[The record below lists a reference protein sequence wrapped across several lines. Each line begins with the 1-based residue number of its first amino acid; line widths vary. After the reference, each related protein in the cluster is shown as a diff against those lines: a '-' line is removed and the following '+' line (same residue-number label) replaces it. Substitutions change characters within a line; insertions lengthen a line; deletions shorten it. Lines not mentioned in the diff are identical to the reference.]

1 MDLSLKR
8 ITKVAMM
15 AAIIFVC
22 TYTFKIPIAIT
33 GGYTHLGDCAI
44 FVGVMILGRKDGT
57 VAAAVGAALSDL
69 LGGFLIWVIPTFV
82 IKGIM
87 AFVMG
92 TVVEKILPE
101 KKGNWLIGAILGGI
115 CQIIG
120 YQLVKIV
127 LISPAAALATIPTI
141 TTQTVAG
148 IILAAVVIT
157 VLQSSKVIYRLQR
170 MGEEGETH
178 EKN

>member
-1 MDLSLKR
+1 MDQSLKR
-8 ITKVAMM
+8 ITKMAMM

-22 TYTFKIPIAIT
+22 TYTFKAPIAIT

-57 VAAAVGAALSDL
+57 LAAAVGAALSDL
-69 LGGFLIWVIPTFV
+69 LGGFLIWVVPTFV

-92 TVVEKILPE
+92 TIVEKVMPE
-101 KKGNWLIGAILGGI
+101 KKGSWLIGAVLGGI

-148 IILAAVVIT
+148 IVIGAVVIM
-157 VLQSSKVIYRLQR
+157 VLQSSKVLSRLQR
-170 MGEEGETH
+170 M
-178 EKN
+178 

>member
-8 ITKVAMM
+8 ITKIAMM

-22 TYTFKIPIAIT
+22 TYTFKVPIAIT

-44 FVGVMILGRKDGT
+44 FAGVMILGRKDGT

-69 LGGFLIWVIPTFV
+69 LGGFLIWVLPTFV
-82 IKGIM
+82 IKGVM

-92 TVVEKILPE
+92 TVVEKVLPE
-101 KKGNWLIGAILGGI
+101 KKGNWLLGAILGGI
-115 CQIIG
+115 LQIIG

-141 TTQTVAG
+141 TAQTVAG
-148 IILAAVVIT
+148 IVIGAVVIT
-157 VLQSSKVIYRLQR
+157 VLQSSRVLERLQR
-170 MGEEGETH
+170 M
-178 EKN
+178 

>member
-8 ITKVAMM
+8 TTKVAMM

-22 TYTFKIPIAIT
+22 TYTLKVPIAVT

-44 FVGVMILGRKDGT
+44 FIGVMILGRKYGAA
-57 VAAAVGAALSDL
+57 AAAVGASLADL

-82 IKGIM
+82 IKGAM
-87 AFVMG
+87 AFLMG
-92 TVVEKILPE
+92 TIVEQILPG
-101 KKGNWLIGAILGGI
+101 KRGNWLIGAVLGGI
-115 CQIIG
+115 WQIFA
-120 YQLVKIV
+120 YQLVKVV

-148 IILAAVVIT
+148 IVIAAVVIS
-157 VLQSSKVIYRLQR
+157 VLQSSKVIQRLQQ
-170 MGEEGETH
+170 M
-178 EKN
+178 

>member
-8 ITKVAMM
+8 ITKIAMM

-148 IILAAVVIT
+148 IIIAAVVIT
-157 VLQSSKVIYRLQR
+157 VLQSSRVLERLQR
-170 MGEEGETH
+170 M
-178 EKN
+178 

>member
-8 ITKVAMM
+8 ITKIAMM

-22 TYTFKIPIAIT
+22 TYTFKVPIAIT

-44 FVGVMILGRKDGT
+44 FAGVMILGRKDGT

-82 IKGIM
+82 IKGVM

-92 TVVEKILPE
+92 AVVEKVLPE
-101 KKGNWLIGAILGGI
+101 KKGNWLLGAILGGI
-115 CQIIG
+115 LQIIG

-141 TTQTVAG
+141 TAQTVAG
-148 IILAAVVIT
+148 IVIGAVVIT
-157 VLQSSKVIYRLQR
+157 VLQSSRVLERLQR
-170 MGEEGETH
+170 M
-178 EKN
+178 

>member
-1 MDLSLKR
+1 MDQSLKR
-8 ITKVAMM
+8 ITKIAMM

-22 TYTFKIPIAIT
+22 TYTFKVPIAIT

-57 VAAAVGAALSDL
+57 LAAAIGAALSDL
-69 LGGFLIWVIPTFV
+69 LGGFLIWVIPPFV

-92 TVVEKILPE
+92 TVVEKVMPE

-148 IILAAVVIT
+148 IVIGAVVIM
-157 VLQSSKVIYRLQR
+157 VLQSSKVISRLQR
-170 MGEEGETH
+170 M
-178 EKN
+178 

>member
-1 MDLSLKR
+1 MDHSLKR
-8 ITKVAMM
+8 LTKMAMM

-22 TYTFKIPIAIT
+22 TYTFKVPIALT

-44 FVGVMILGRKDGT
+44 FVGVLILGRKDGT

-92 TVVEKILPE
+92 TVVEKLLPE
-101 KKGNWLIGAILGGI
+101 KKWNWLAGAILGGLL
-115 CQIIG
+115 QIVG
-120 YQLVKIV
+120 YQLVKFFM
-127 LISPAAALATIPTI
+127 ISPAAALSTIPTI

-148 IILAAVVIT
+148 IVIAAVVIT
-157 VLQSSKVIYRLQR
+157 VLQSSRVMARLQR
-170 MGEEGETH
+170 A
-178 EKN
+178 

>member
-1 MDLSLKR
+1 MDQSLKH
-8 ITKVAMM
+8 ITKIAMM

-22 TYTFKIPIAIT
+22 TYTFKVPIAIT

-57 VAAAVGAALSDL
+57 LAAAVGAALSDL
-69 LGGFLIWVIPTFV
+69 LGGYLIWVLPTFV

-92 TVVEKILPE
+92 TVVEKVMPE
-101 KKGNWLIGAILGGI
+101 KKANWLIGAILGGS

-120 YQLVKIV
+120 YQLVKVV

-148 IILAAVVIT
+148 IVIGAVVII
-157 VLQSSKVIYRLQR
+157 VLQSSKVISRLQR
-170 MGEEGETH
+170 M
-178 EKN
+178 

>member
-1 MDLSLKR
+1 MDQSLKR
-8 ITKVAMM
+8 ITKIAMM

-22 TYTFKIPIAIT
+22 TYTFKVPIAIT

-44 FVGVMILGRKDGT
+44 FVGVMILGKKDGT
-57 VAAAVGAALSDL
+57 LAAAIGAALSDL

-92 TVVEKILPE
+92 TITENVMPE

-148 IILAAVVIT
+148 IVIGAVVIM
-157 VLQSSKVIYRLQR
+157 VLKSSKVISRLQR
-170 MGEEGETH
+170 M
-178 EKN
+178 

>member
-8 ITKVAMM
+8 ITKIAMM

-22 TYTFKIPIAIT
+22 TYTFKVPIAIT

-69 LGGFLIWVIPTFV
+69 LGGFLIWVLPTFV
-82 IKGIM
+82 IKGVM

-92 TVVEKILPE
+92 TVVEKVLPE
-101 KKGNWLIGAILGGI
+101 KKGNWLLGAILGGI
-115 CQIIG
+115 LQIIG

-141 TTQTVAG
+141 TAQTVAG
-148 IILAAVVIT
+148 IVIGAVVIT
-157 VLQSSKVIYRLQR
+157 VLQSSRVLERLQR
-170 MGEEGETH
+170 M
-178 EKN
+178 

>member
-8 ITKVAMM
+8 ITKIAMM
-15 AAIIFVC
+15 AAIIFIC
-22 TYTFKIPIAIT
+22 TYTFKVPIAIT

-82 IKGIM
+82 IKGVM

-92 TVVEKILPE
+92 TVVEKVLPE
-101 KKGNWLIGAILGGI
+101 KKGNWLLGAILGGI
-115 CQIIG
+115 LQIIG

-141 TTQTVAG
+141 TAQTVAG
-148 IILAAVVIT
+148 IVIGAVVIT
-157 VLQSSKVIYRLQR
+157 VLQSSRVLERLQR
-170 MGEEGETH
+170 M
-178 EKN
+178 

>member
-8 ITKVAMM
+8 ITKIAMI

-22 TYTFKIPIAIT
+22 TYTFKVPIAIT

-82 IKGIM
+82 IKGVM

-92 TVVEKILPE
+92 TVVEKVLPE
-101 KKGNWLIGAILGGI
+101 KKGNWLLGAILGGI
-115 CQIIG
+115 LQIIG

-141 TTQTVAG
+141 TAQTVAG
-148 IILAAVVIT
+148 IVLGAVVIT
-157 VLQSSKVIYRLQR
+157 VLQSSKVIVRLQR
-170 MGEEGETH
+170 M
-178 EKN
+178 

>member
-8 ITKVAMM
+8 ITKMAMM

-69 LGGFLIWVIPTFV
+69 LGGFMLWVLPTFF

-92 TVVEKILPE
+92 TVVEKVLPE
-101 KKGNWLIGAILGGI
+101 KKGNWLIGAVLGGI

-148 IILAAVVIT
+148 IVIAAMVIT
-157 VLQSSKVIYRLQR
+157 VLQSSKVIGRLQR
-170 MGEEGETH
+170 M
-178 EKN
+178 

>member
-1 MDLSLKR
+1 MDLSLKC

-15 AAIIFVC
+15 AATIFVC

-148 IILAAVVIT
+148 IIIAAVVIT
-157 VLQSSKVIYRLQR
+157 VLQPSKVIYRLQR
-170 MGEEGETH
+170 M
-178 EKN
+178 

>member
-1 MDLSLKR
+1 MDLSLKP
-8 ITKVAMM
+8 ITDVAMI

-148 IILAAVVIT
+148 IIIAAVVTT

-170 MGEEGETH
+170 M
-178 EKN
+178 

>member
-1 MDLSLKR
+1 MDVSLKR
-8 ITKVAMM
+8 ITKIAMI

-22 TYTFKIPIAIT
+22 TYTFKVPIAIT

-82 IKGIM
+82 IKGVM

-92 TVVEKILPE
+92 TVVEKVLPE
-101 KKGNWLIGAILGGI
+101 KKGNWLLGAILGGI
-115 CQIIG
+115 LQIIG

-141 TTQTVAG
+141 TAQTVAG
-148 IILAAVVIT
+148 IVIGAVVIT
-157 VLQSSKVIYRLQR
+157 VLQSSRVLERLQR
-170 MGEEGETH
+170 M
-178 EKN
+178 

>member
-1 MDLSLKR
+1 MDHSLKR
-8 ITKVAMM
+8 LTKMAMM

-22 TYTFKIPIAIT
+22 TYTFKVPIALT

-44 FVGVMILGRKDGT
+44 FVGVLILGRKDGT

-92 TVVEKILPE
+92 TVVEKLLPE
-101 KKGNWLIGAILGGI
+101 KKWNWLAGAILGGLL
-115 CQIIG
+115 QIVG
-120 YQLVKIV
+120 YQLVKFFM
-127 LISPAAALATIPTI
+127 ISPAAALSTITTI

-148 IILAAVVIT
+148 IVIAAVVIT
-157 VLQSSKVIYRLQR
+157 VLQSSRVMARLQR
-170 MGEEGETH
+170 A
-178 EKN
+178 

>member
-1 MDLSLKR
+1 MDHSLKR
-8 ITKVAMM
+8 LTKMAMM

-22 TYTFKIPIAIT
+22 TYTFKVPIALT

-44 FVGVMILGRKDGT
+44 FVGVLILGRKDGT
-57 VAAAVGAALSDL
+57 VAAAVGAALADL

-92 TVVEKILPE
+92 TVVEKLLPE
-101 KKGNWLIGAILGGI
+101 KKWNWLAGAILGGLL
-115 CQIIG
+115 QIVG
-120 YQLVKIV
+120 YQLVKFFM
-127 LISPAAALATIPTI
+127 ISPAAALSTIPTI

-148 IILAAVVIT
+148 IVIAAVVIT
-157 VLQSSKVIYRLQR
+157 VLQSSKVMARLQR
-170 MGEEGETH
+170 A
-178 EKN
+178 

>member
-1 MDLSLKR
+1 MDHSLKR
-8 ITKVAMM
+8 LTKMAMM

-22 TYTFKIPIAIT
+22 TYTFKVPIALT

-44 FVGVMILGRKDGT
+44 FVGVLILGRKDGT

-87 AFVMG
+87 AFTMG
-92 TVVEKILPE
+92 TVVEKVLPE

-115 CQIIG
+115 LQIIG

-141 TTQTVAG
+141 TAQTVAG
-148 IILAAVVIT
+148 IVIGAVVIT
-157 VLQSSKVIYRLQR
+157 VLQSSRVLERLQR
-170 MGEEGETH
+170 M
-178 EKN
+178 